1 MNDSPRIFAPLGHPY
16 YVSAPPYLQTSGG
29 VRAMHYLCHALNV
42 LGCEAYI
49 NTADVHPELRTPLLT
64 KEIAHAHFAAGRSP
78 VAVYPEIVEGNPFN
92 ARCVARYLL
101 AEPGRING
109 KPIDRAPT
117 DLVFTF
123 GPSIVPEGWQADLL
137 RIPLVDTRIFHCDGV
152 DDATR
157 RGTAVFLN
165 RHLRRGGSLHPA
177 TAESIE
183 ISSRVA
189 QRSAHELAE
198 LFRRVECLYLY
209 EWSTAAFEALLCG
222 CPVVCILND
231 ASMPNAERWV
241 MGGKGIAWGLDPH
254 EIAHAKATV
263 HEARDVYREEEATFW
278 QQLRQFVDKTQARAN
293 ELDAQPG
300 QNGAAIARP
309 AAAAAAPRRMA
320 VVSAAPATDPQI
332 ATRFVAPFRALEREW
347 TVDFPVAAN
356 GIDLDALQRADVIV
370 LHGATPSLLSG
381 AALEQLFTLG
391 KPVVCDLDRPFDA
404 ISLDDPEL
412 AGSARRLAAMRDAI
426 RRADALVVQSDAMA
440 LTYRHVNAAVHALPA
455 DAEPA
460 RHGAL
465 YARLAEQG
473 RRPAAATAKAPAPST
488 GGTPAP
494 RAQQK
499 KRLVAYAID
508 PVDGASVQRRLALP
522 FARLEDDWAL
532 VSGLAD
538 SAAIATADAVLLDRH
553 TPGLLSLKALGAIFE
568 FDKPVIYATDLPL
581 AAPSSMQTDPTW
593 IGIAFTLGNAHAI
606 IVPTPDLARQYRPWN
621 PNVFV
626 LPDSVDL
633 DLFLRAVPARGNARV
648 TIGVAGAALLPANFA
663 LVDAALRALCE
674 RHAGRIAVQ
683 FFGAQ
688 VPAGWE
694 QHPAAE
700 FRPAPDGYRAYAQ
713 QLRALDWDVALMPLA
728 NADDAAASAVQRQ
741 EFAAAGIAIVASD
754 RPALRIALND
764 GDDAL
769 LAGDAAH
776 AWDDALERMVAQPA
790 LRRRIARTAQA
801 RVRKHDALQARL
813 PLIREVYRRCVE
825 REGTAVQLPPRD
837 TPIPGALILDADGDA
852 ERVQAALRIVASR
865 AEQDLL
871 SVVLTTAPGPLPE
884 WTDRLRYVSTST
896 QEYAATA
903 DQLAAMPA
911 FDWVAIIDAADIETD
926 AGAPETAIADAAID

>member
-1 MNDSPRIFAPLGHPY
+1 MNDSPSIFAPLGHPY
-16 YVSAPPYLQTSGG
+16 YVSAPGYKQTSGG
-29 VRAMHYLCHALNV
+29 VRAMHYLCHALNL
-42 LGCEAYI
+42 LGCEAYLH
-49 NTADVHPELRTPLLT
+49 TTEVHPELRTPLLT
-64 KEIAHAHFAAGRSP
+64 QEIAHAHLAAGRSP
-78 VAVYPEIVEGNPFN
+78 IAVYPEIVEGNPLG

-109 KPIDRAPT
+109 NPIDLAPT
-117 DLVFTF
+117 DLVIAF
-123 GPSIVPEGWQADLL
+123 GPSIVPDGWQADLL
-137 RIPLVDTRIFHCDGV
+137 RMPLVDTRIFHCDGV

-183 ISSRVA
+183 ISGRVV

-231 ASMPNAERWV
+231 ASMPTAERWV

-263 HEARDVYREEEATFW
+263 HAARDVYREEQATFW
-278 QQLRQFVDKTQARAN
+278 RQLRQFVEKTQAHADA
-293 ELDAQPG
+293 LDARAGP
-300 QNGAAIARP
+300 NGAATTRP
-309 AAAAAAPRRMA
+309 AAPATRRMA
-320 VVSAAPATDPQI
+320 VVCVEPATDPHI
-332 ATRFVAPFRALEREW
+332 TTRFATPFRALEREW
-347 TVDFPVAAN
+347 TADFPVGAN

-370 LHGATPSLLSG
+370 LHGAAPSLLSG
-381 AALEQLFTLG
+381 AALEQMFTLG
-391 KPVVCDLDRPFDA
+391 KPVVCDLDRPLDA
-404 ISLDDPEL
+404 FSLDDPHI

-426 RRADALVVQSDAMA
+426 RRADALVVRSDAMA
-440 LTYRHVNAAVHALPA
+440 ATYRHVNAAVHVLPA

-473 RRPAAATAKAPAPST
+473 RRPAATAPAPCESR
-488 GGTPAP
+488 AM

-538 SAAIATADAVLLDRH
+538 STAIAAADAVLLDRH
-553 TPGLLSLKALGAIFE
+553 TPGLLPLTALSAIFE

-581 AAPSSMQTDPTW
+581 AVRPSAQADATW
-593 IGIAFTLGNAHAI
+593 TGIAFALGNAHAI
-606 IVPTPDLARQYRPWN
+606 IVPTPDLARQYLPWN

-633 DLFLRAVPARGNARV
+633 DLFLRAVPASSNASV
-648 TIGVAGAALLPANFA
+648 TIGVAGASLLPANFA
-663 LVDAALRALCE
+663 LVDASLRALCE

-683 FFGAQ
+683 FFGAR

-694 QHPAAE
+694 HHPAAA

-713 QLRALDWDVALMPLA
+713 QLRVLDWDVALMPLA
-728 NADDAAASAVQRQ
+728 DTGDGAGSTIQRQ
-741 EFAAAGIAIVASD
+741 EFAAAGIAVVASD

-764 GDDAL
+764 GDDVL
-769 LAGDAAH
+769 LAGDAPH
-776 AWDDALERMVAQPA
+776 AWDDALDRLITRPA

-813 PLIREVYRRCVE
+813 PLVRETYRMCIE
-825 REGTAVQLPPRD
+825 REGTAVRLPPRD
-837 TPIPGALILDADGDA
+837 APIPGVLILDATGDA
-852 ERVQAALRIVASR
+852 ERVQAALRIVAAR
-865 AEQDLL
+865 AERDLL
-871 SVVLTTAPGPLPE
+871 SVVLTTSPGPWPE
-884 WTDRLRYVSTST
+884 WTDRLRYLGTSA

-903 DQLAAMPA
+903 DQLSAMPA
-911 FDWVAIIDAADIETD
+911 FDWVAIIDTADMETG
-926 AGAPETAIADAAID
+926 AGTPETALADAAID

>member
-1 MNDSPRIFAPLGHPY
+1 MNDTPRIFAPLGHPY

-29 VRAMHYLCHALNV
+29 VRAMHYLCHALNL

-49 NTADVHPELRTPLLT
+49 NTADVHPQLRTPLLT
-64 KEIAHAHFAAGRSP
+64 QQIAHAHAAAGRRP
-78 VAVYPEIVEGNPFN
+78 IAVYPEIVEGNPFN

-109 KPIDRAPT
+109 KPIELAPT

-123 GPSIVPEGWQADLL
+123 GPSIVPDGWHADLL

-177 TAESIE
+177 TADSVE
-183 ISSRVA
+183 ISGRVA
-189 QRSAHELAE
+189 PRSAHELAE

-209 EWSTAAFEALLCG
+209 EWSTAVFEALMCG

-241 MGGKGIAWGLDPH
+241 MSGKGIAWGLDPH

-263 HEARDVYREEEATFW
+263 HEARDVYREEEAVFW
-278 QQLRQFVDKTQARAN
+278 RQLRHFVATTQARAN
-293 ELDAQPG
+293 EPDAQSG
-300 QNGAAIARP
+300 ADGAAVAP
-309 AAAAAAPRRMA
+309 HAAGVPRRMA
-320 VVSAAPATDPQI
+320 VVCAAPAADARI
-332 ATRFVAPFRALEREW
+332 AARFTTPMHALAREW
-347 TVDFPVAAN
+347 TLDFPVGAN
-356 GIDLDALQRADVIV
+356 GIDVSALQRADVIV
-370 LHGATPSLLSG
+370 LHGATASLLSG
-381 AALEQLFTLG
+381 AALEQVFALG
-391 KPVVCDLDRPFDA
+391 KPVVCDIDRPLDA
-404 ISLDDPEL
+404 FTLDDPDI

-426 RRADALVVQSDAMA
+426 RRADALVVRSDAIA
-440 LTYRHVNAAVHALPA
+440 ATYRHVNAAIHVLPA

-465 YARLAEQG
+465 YARIAEHG
-473 RRPAAATAKAPAPST
+473 RRQAPAPA
-488 GGTPAP
+488 PAP
-494 RAQQK
+494 ATAGASAARAKQQK
-499 KRLVAYAID
+499 RIVAYAID
-508 PVDGASVQRRLALP
+508 PADGPSVQRRLALP
-522 FARLEDDWAL
+522 FARLDDEWTL

-553 TPGLLSLKALGAIFE
+553 TPGLLSLDALGAIFE

-581 AAPSSMQTDPTW
+581 AAQPSAQADSTW
-593 IGIAFTLGNAHAI
+593 TGIAFTLGNAHAI

-633 DLFLRAVPARGNARV
+633 ELFLRPVPARRDARV
-648 TIGVAGAALLPANFA
+648 TIGVAGAALLPGNFA
-663 LVDAALRALCE
+663 LVDTALRALCE
-674 RHAGRIAVQ
+674 RHAGRVAVQ
-683 FFGAQ
+683 FFGAH

-694 QHPAAE
+694 HHPAAE
-700 FRPAPDGYRAYAQ
+700 LRPAPDEYRAYAE

-728 NADDAAASAVQRQ
+728 ADAGDGATGAIQRQ
-741 EFAAAGIAIVASD
+741 EFAAAGIAVVASD
-754 RPALRIALND
+754 RPALRVMLND

-769 LAGDAAH
+769 LAGDATR
-776 AWDDALERMVAQPA
+776 AWDDALERVVTLPA

-813 PLIREVYRRCVE
+813 PLIRRIYRMCVE
-825 REGTAVQLPPRD
+825 RGRATVQLPPQD
-837 TPIPGALILDADGDA
+837 APIPGALILDAAGDH
-852 ERVQAALRIVASR
+852 ERVQAALRAIAAR

-884 WTDRLRYVSTST
+884 WTERLRYVSTSM

-903 DQLAAMPA
+903 EQLAAMPA
-911 FDWVAIIDAADIETD
+911 FDWVAIIDVADIEVG
-926 AGAPETAIADAAID
+926 GASLGAVVATAVID